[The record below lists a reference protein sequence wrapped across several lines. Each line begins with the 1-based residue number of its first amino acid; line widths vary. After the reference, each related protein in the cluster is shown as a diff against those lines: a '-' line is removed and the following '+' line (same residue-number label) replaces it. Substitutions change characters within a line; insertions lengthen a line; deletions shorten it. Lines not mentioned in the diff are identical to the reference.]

1 MNDATLAVEATEPKK
16 RTMNK
21 LNIKQ
26 LHRVGEI
33 FAKHT
38 KNKGTDSA
46 RLDVTDREMAEILSK
61 DPVIDKKVTHM
72 SVAWYRKPANFDLK
86 TCKRAKSVLW
96 KERVPVTVKTAKRA
110 YHRHPRTETPTGS
123 VQVLIMNTAKI
134 YKLLSKMAKK
144 MRAV

>member
-1 MNDATLAVEATEPKK
+1 MNDATMSAEATEPKK

-61 DPVIDKKVTHM
+61 DPIIDKKVTHM

-96 KERVPVTVKTAKRA
+96 KERVPVTKVAKRA
-110 YHRHPRTETPTGS
+110 YRRHNTETPTGS
-123 VQVLIMNTAKI
+123 VQVLVMNTAKI
-134 YKLLSKMAKK
+134 LKLLSKMAKR
-144 MRAV
+144 MHAV